1 MENRRWIR
9 RPLLWVILAAV
20 TVFGLMDVTGSQDFL
35 DQVKSDGL
43 IQNNTIYYVSNRD
56 CLVGVVGFCLAMFAG
71 ATLYAEDFEQNAVY
85 MRIQRMGKG
94 RYIRRRIIQTVV
106 STFLIGTLAMALE
119 YLIFTMVYHTPL
131 FPEAG
136 RDVSM
141 YSQSSLL
148 NGGHYVRYLIFR
160 CVQNGCAFTYYGLA
174 GLLLSVFVPKRKIVA
189 AVPALLWYLNQFI
202 FVWISFI
209 PKFLKPSNLFDTNSS
224 LGELMHIPDELGQLA
239 LFGILAVMSVIV
251 YMVFYIFLDKRGI
264 FGGDTE

>member
-20 TVFGLMDVTGSQDFL
+20 TVFGLMDVTG
-35 DQVKSDGL
+35 DGL
-43 IQNNTIYYVSNRD
+43 FVELEKENSITESTVLYFSIRG

-119 YLIFTMVYHTPL
+119 YLVFTRIYHTPL
-131 FPEAG
+131 FPEVG
-136 RDVSM
+136 TDVSM
-141 YSQSSLL
+141 FSQSSLL

-160 CVQNGCAFTYYGLA
+160 CVQNGCCFTYYGLA

-202 FVWISFI
+202 LVWISFI
-209 PKFLKPSNLFDTNSS
+209 PKFLKPSNLFATNSS